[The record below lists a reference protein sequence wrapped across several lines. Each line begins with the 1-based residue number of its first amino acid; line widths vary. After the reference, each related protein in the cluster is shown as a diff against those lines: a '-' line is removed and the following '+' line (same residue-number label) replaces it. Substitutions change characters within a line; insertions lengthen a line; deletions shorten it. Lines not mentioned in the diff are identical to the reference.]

1 MSFKTEQENFWAG
14 QFGNDYIQR
23 NFDEKIIAGNL
34 NLFSKIISAT
44 NDIKSVLE
52 FGPNI
57 GNNLMAIKQLI
68 PHSSFSGIEIN
79 KTACES
85 LQNLKWVEVFNQSVL
100 EFEPPQKYDFVLTK
114 GLLIHINPDALPQL
128 YNTIYNSSSKYICI
142 VEYYNPAPV
151 TINYRGFNDRLFKRD
166 FAGELL
172 KKYPD
177 LKLVKYGFS
186 YHLDPNF
193 PQDDLNWFLLQ
204 KME

>member
-34 NLFSKIISAT
+34 NLFSQIISAT
-44 NDIKSVLE
+44 TGIKSVLE

-57 GNNLMAIKQLI
+57 GNNLIAIKQLI

-85 LQNLKWVEVFNQSVL
+85 LQKLNWVEVFNQSVL
-100 EFEPPQKYDFVLTK
+100 EFTFSKKYDFVLTK
-114 GLLIHINPDALPQL
+114 GLLIHINPDSLPGL
-128 YNTIYNSSSKYICI
+128 YKKIYESSSKYICI
-142 VEYYNPAPV
+142 VEYYNPAPIA
-151 TINYRGFNDRLFKRD
+151 INYRGFSDRLFKRD
-166 FAGELL
+166 FAGELMKL
-172 KKYPD
+172 YSD
-177 LKLVKYGFS
+177 LKLIKYGFS

-193 PQDDLNWFLLQ
+193 PQDDLNWFLL
-204 KME
+204 KK